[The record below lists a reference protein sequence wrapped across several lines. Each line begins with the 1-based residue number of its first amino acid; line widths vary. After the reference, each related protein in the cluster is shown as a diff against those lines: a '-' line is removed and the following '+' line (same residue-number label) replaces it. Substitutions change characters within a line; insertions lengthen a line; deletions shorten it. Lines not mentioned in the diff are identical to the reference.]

1 MNENHITIRR
11 VSDEE
16 DLWYAERLYLS
27 SFPEAERREVS
38 DWIAYTWSKP
48 EFRNNIIEYSGSK
61 VGFVSFWDLG
71 DFIYVEHFA
80 TDAAVRGKG
89 IGGRAIETLC
99 GAAGKPVVLEVELP
113 EDELSRRRV
122 VFYERHGFRL
132 CEKKYVQP
140 PYRAGGN
147 ELEMKIM
154 WSNAGDIEEVF
165 NDIVARIYGNVYG
178 V

>member
-1 MNENHITIRR
+1 MKEGAIAIRR
-11 VSDEE
+11 VNGEE

-27 SFPEAERREVS
+27 SFPEDERREVS

-48 EFRNNIIEYSGSK
+48 EFCNSIIECAGRK
-61 VGFVSFWDLG
+61 VGFISFWDFD
-71 DFIYVEHFA
+71 DFVYVEHFA

-89 IGGRAIETLC
+89 LGGMAVETLC
-99 GAAGKPVVLEVELP
+99 RTVGKPVVLEVELP
-113 EDELSRRRV
+113 VDDISRRRV
-122 VFYERHGFRL
+122 AFYERHGFKL
-132 CEKKYVQP
+132 CGRKYVQP

-154 WSNAGDIEEVF
+154 WSNAVDIEGVF
-165 NDIVARIYGNVYG
+165 NDIVAHIYNKVYG